1 MINKITAYIQI
12 EINGGKIENPT
23 KIWKKLP
30 LPPPKKNSEIKIKN
44 GGGASPPPKK
54 FFFYFSFKI

>member
-12 EINGGKIENPT
+12 EINGGKIENPP

-30 LPPPKKNSEIKIKN
+30 LPPKKNSEIKIKN
-44 GGGASPPPKK
+44 GGGASPSTKK
-54 FFFYFSFKI
+54 FLF